1 MARNL
6 PESQRRAAI
15 LTAAKRCIVENGFAA
30 MRMDDVA
37 RAAGLSKGGLYFH
50 FSSKDELLVGVVRWE
65 NERLEA
71 LLDASEAFE
80 GPVTERIDRLVSLF
94 IGYLRDNTDSA
105 RISQCL
111 LDEGL
116 RNAEVAT
123 ALRAGEALFLERLES
138 LFGAVSESGEA
149 PDAIAPELAARLCMA
164 LIEGVKTKFLH
175 FPEWPWDPMVAELRR
190 VMFAGLLGLEG
201 TS

>member
-6 PESQRRAAI
+6 PESERREAI
-15 LTAAKRCIVENGFAA
+15 LHAAKRCIVDCGFAA
-30 MRMDDVA
+30 TRMDDVA

-50 FSSKDELLVGVVRWE
+50 FASKDALLVGVVGRE
-65 NERLEA
+65 NKRLEA

-80 GPVTERIDRLVSLF
+80 GPLAERIDGLVSLF
-94 IGYLRDNTDSA
+94 IAYLRDNTDAA
-105 RISQCL
+105 RVSQCL

-116 RNAEVAT
+116 RNAEVAG
-123 ALRAGEALFLERLES
+123 ALRAGEALFLARLES
-138 LFGAVSESGEA
+138 LFAAAVESGEA
-149 PDAIAPELAARLCMA
+149 PQAMAPELAARLCMA

-175 FPEWPWDPMVAELRR
+175 FPEWPWDQVIAELRR

-201 TS
+201 AP